1 MLFISFISRRFI
13 EDIISRGRMPQVKT
27 LIEFSF
33 RLEQLTMLI
42 RPLTISTG
50 EFWFKLL
57 VPRNIT
63 KIKNDEN
70 LAQ

>member
-1 MLFISFISRRFI
+1 
-13 EDIISRGRMPQVKT
+13 MPQVKT

-50 EFWFKLL
+50 ELWFKLL

-63 KIKNDEN
+63 KIKSDEN

>member
-1 MLFISFISRRFI
+1 
-13 EDIISRGRMPQVKT
+13 MPQVKT
-27 LIEFSF
+27 LIELSF

-57 VPRNIT
+57 ELRNIT
-63 KIKNDEN
+63 KINNDEN